1 MKIPSPRSFIEI
13 AAFCLLGL
21 CIAFGMIGAFVL
33 LAVFYGI
40 EKVVDSVR
48 QFPRREAGVTPIQSV
63 KFRRHDPSAET
74 APAGETGS
82 SHSTAGAEEL
92 RGGR

>member
-33 LAVFYGI
+33 LAVFYWI

-48 QFPRREAGVTPIQSV
+48 SFRAGRRA
-63 KFRRHDPSAET
+63 
-74 APAGETGS
+74 
-82 SHSTAGAEEL
+82 
-92 RGGR
+92 